1 MANETELAEELAW
14 AMIRPDVKKLHAEGA
29 VSHGGFR
36 DESRSF
42 LYALNTSERKKLVK
56 FKESRQFCVV
66 DVKHDVDQRPVPS
79 MEGKL
84 NTIVAQA
91 GLVFLP
97 ELDVWSTGLDGRTR
111 VRKLG
116 ECEALPRR

>member
-1 MANETELAEELAW
+1 M
-14 AMIRPDVKKLHAEGA
+14 
-29 VSHGGFR
+29 
-36 DESRSF
+36 
-42 LYALNTSERKKLVK
+42 
-56 FKESRQFCVV
+56 V

-79 MEGKL
+79 VERKL

-111 VRKLG
+111 VRELG
-116 ECEALPRR
+116 ECEALPRRWFTPTELCHRCGNTMHLNLVSRESCVVLGLAVLR